1 MAPPYK
7 SPSGNSR
14 TVDDSPEK
22 MANVLLREI
31 VLLILH
37 KNTYIGA
44 NWRHLPLLDLV
55 ADLSRR
61 DLAVRGVAVPA
72 RMYYY
77 YNNINI
83 SLQVQL
89 VWGVAVPARMI
100 VHGDGSSE
108 SQVDVLWHLLFGF
121 LGSRPAL

>member
-1 MAPPYK
+1 MAHTTYTHTPYNNTSGAPPYK

-55 ADLSRR
+55 ADLSCR
-61 DLAVRGVAVPA
+61 DLA
-72 RMYYY
+72 
-77 YNNINI
+77 
-83 SLQVQL
+83 

-100 VHGDGSSE
+100 VHGDASAE
-108 SQVDVLWHLLFGF
+108 TQVEILLHLLFGF
-121 LGSRPAL
+121 LGSLPALKLTHLII

>member
-1 MAPPYK
+1 MAHTTYTHTPYNNTSGAPPYK

-55 ADLSRR
+55 ADLSSR
-61 DLAVRGVAVPA
+61 DFA
-72 RMYYY
+72 
-77 YNNINI
+77 
-83 SLQVQL
+83 

-100 VHGDGSSE
+100 DHGDGSAD
-108 SQVDVLWHLLFGF
+108 SQVDILSLLLFGF
-121 LGSRPAL
+121 LGSCPALKLTHLII